1 MTPHRPPPSIA
12 TALAVLLG
20 IALMASASAQTT
32 YRWVD
37 RTTGQTVYS
46 DQPPPPGV
54 RYTTQGSTRESET
67 SEAMASDAPS
77 SPSYAVRQAA
87 AKYPVVLYTAAH
99 CTEPCQQARSLLNG
113 RGVPFAERMLASP
126 KDIEDFSKRFGE
138 SAGIPSLSV
147 GQQIVSG
154 LENGAW
160 NNLLDLAGYPKTA
173 PYGSK
178 PSGGL
183 SK

>member
-20 IALMASASAQTT
+20 IALTASASAQTT
-32 YRWVD
+32 YRWID

-54 RYTTQGSTRESET
+54 RYTTQGSTRETET

-113 RGVPFAERMLASP
+113 RGVPFSEKLLTSPEEAAEIARQMGNETFVPGLKVGSQTFP
-126 KDIEDFSKRFGE
+126 GFE
-138 SAGIPSLSV
+138 AGS
-147 GQQIVSG
+147 
-154 LENGAW
+154 W

-178 PSGGL
+178 PSGAL
-183 SK
+183 PR